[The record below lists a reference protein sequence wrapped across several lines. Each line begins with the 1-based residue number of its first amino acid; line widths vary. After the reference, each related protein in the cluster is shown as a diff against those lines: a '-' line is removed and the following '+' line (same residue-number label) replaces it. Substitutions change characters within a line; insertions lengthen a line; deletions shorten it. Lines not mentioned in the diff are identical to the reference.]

1 MNISYNWLKKYVD
14 FNLTPDE
21 LAAALTSLGLET
33 GSVEKVETIKGG
45 LAGLVV
51 GEVLTC
57 VEHPDSDHLHI
68 TTVDLG
74 DGVPTQIVCGAPNV
88 AAGQHVVVATVG
100 TKLKGTDKEF
110 YYFNTHLDHIG
121 REARKN
127 SILLIVDKIAEI
139 NTQGLPV
146 FLSADFN
153 SPTDNAIFDP
163 LKQAL
168 GDARTD
174 CTVTDK
180 SITYNGFGQVEGN
193 PATNNDNEQ
202 VIDHIFYKGVRPGTF
217 KVLNGDYEV
226 PYISDHYPIAF
237 TFRFAQ

>member
-1 MNISYNWLKKYVD
+1 M
-14 FNLTPDE
+14 
-21 LAAALTSLGLET
+21 
-33 GSVEKVETIKGG
+33 
-45 LAGLVV
+45 V

-217 KVLNGDYEV
+217 KVV
-226 PYISDHYPIAF
+226 QPSAIACRPYKDSRPDSWAAISVMVSSDREADHG
-237 TFRFAQ
+237 TFQLVCSEAMRRIGR